1 MIALQEGIIGN
12 QINRREALKTTA
24 GVLLAGT
31 GISVNRTSAAKRAD
45 GSTLTNAMHKPI
57 KPPKLVPQDTVGIV
71 SPASAFFTIN
81 EPAFQRGVAYLE
93 KAGLHVQVAPHTLDQ
108 RQYLNP
114 PAQRRAE
121 DLNQMFADPKIKA
134 IFCLSGGSGVNAVL
148 PLLDWEQIERSPK
161 VVMGYS
167 AITALLIGLY
177 AKVGL
182 ATFHGP
188 MILNGFSEYPQPFAY
203 TWQGIEQIL
212 FKTEP
217 VGTLKPPAQWT
228 DAYTSEDQSRAMKT
242 NPGWRW
248 LREGKANGRL
258 IGGNL
263 SIMLTL
269 VGTPYWAPLRGAI
282 LCLEEVNFGDGLLR
296 KVDESLA
303 QCQQIGLFDQIA
315 GLVIGKVNELS
326 EAEEKL
332 FESLIV
338 EYTAGSQF
346 PILTGV
352 DFGHTAPQLTLPIGI
367 QASLD
372 SQQDRFSINEVAVR

>member
-1 MIALQEGIIGN
+1 MTK
-12 QINRREALKTTA
+12 INRREALKVAA
-24 GVLLAGT
+24 GALLAGT
-31 GISVNRTSAAKRAD
+31 GISANRPSEAKRAD
-45 GSTLTNAMHKPI
+45 GSTSTNARYKPI
-57 KPPKLVPQDTVGIV
+57 KPLKLVPQDTVGII

-81 EPAFQRGVAYLE
+81 EPAFQRGIAYLE
-93 KAGLHVQVAPHTLDQ
+93 GAGLRVQVAPHTLDQ
-108 RQYLNP
+108 RQHLNP
-114 PAQRRAE
+114 PAQHRAE

-134 IFCLSGGSGVNAVL
+134 IFCLSGGWGVNAVL
-148 PLLDWEQIERSPK
+148 PLLDWEQIEKSPK
-161 VVMGYS
+161 IVMGYS

-177 AKVGL
+177 ARVGL
-182 ATFHGP
+182 VTFHGP

-203 TWQGIEQIL
+203 TWQVLEQVL
-212 FKTEP
+212 FKTEQ
-217 VGTLKPPAQWT
+217 VGALKPPTQWT
-228 DAYTSEDQSRAMKT
+228 DAYTSEDQPRAMKT

-248 LREGKANGRL
+248 LREGKASGPL

-263 SIMLTL
+263 SVMLTL
-269 VGTPYWAPLRGAI
+269 VGTPYLPSLRGAI
-282 LCLEEVNFGDGLLR
+282 LCLEEVNFGSGLLR

-326 EAEEKL
+326 EEEEKL
-332 FESLIV
+332 FESLIL

-367 QASLD
+367 QSSLD
-372 SQQDRFSINEVAVR
+372 SQQDRFSIDEAAVR

>member
-1 MIALQEGIIGN
+1 MTK
-12 QINRREALKTTA
+12 INRREALKLTA
-24 GVLLAGT
+24 GVLLTGT
-31 GISVNRTSAAKRAD
+31 GLSVSHPSAAQSAD
-45 GSTLTNAMHKPI
+45 GSTSINAMHKPI
-57 KPPKLVPQDTVGIV
+57 KPPKLVLQDTVGIV
-71 SPASAFFTIN
+71 SPASSFFTIH
-81 EPAFQRGVAYLE
+81 ESALQRGVAYLE
-93 KAGLHVQVAPHTLDQ
+93 SAGLHVQIASHTLDQ
-108 RQYLNP
+108 RQHLNP
-114 PAQRRAE
+114 PAQHRAE

-148 PLLDWEQIERSPK
+148 PLLDWEQIEKSPK

-182 ATFHGP
+182 VTFHGP

-203 TWQGIEQIL
+203 TWQSIEQAL

-228 DAYTSEDQSRAMKT
+228 DAYTTEDQPRAMKT

-248 LREGKANGRL
+248 LREGKASGPA

-263 SIMLTL
+263 SVILTL
-269 VGTPYWAPLRGAI
+269 VGTPYSPPFRGVI
-282 LCLEEVNFGDGLLR
+282 LCFEEVNFGSGLLR

-303 QCQQIGLFDQIA
+303 QCQQMGLFDQIA

-332 FESLIV
+332 FESLIL

-372 SQQDRFSINEVAVR
+372 SQQDRFSIDEAAVR

>member
-1 MIALQEGIIGN
+1 MHKID
-12 QINRREALKTTA
+12 RREALKETA
-24 GVLLAGT
+24 GVLLGGAG
-31 GISVNRTSAAKRAD
+31 IFANRTSEARREE
-45 GSTLTNAMHKPI
+45 GSTSNHAMHKPI
-57 KPPKLVPQDTVGIV
+57 RPPKLVPQDTVGIV
-71 SPASAFFTIN
+71 SPASAFFPIH
-81 EPAFQRGVAYLE
+81 ESALQRAVAHLE
-93 KAGLHVQVAPHTLDQ
+93 KAGLRVRVAPHTLDQ
-108 RQYLNP
+108 REHLNP

-148 PLLDWEQIERSPK
+148 PLLDWGQIERSPK

-177 AKVGL
+177 AKIGL
-182 ATFHGP
+182 ITFHGP

-203 TWQGIEQIL
+203 TWQGVEQVL
-212 FKTEP
+212 FKTES
-217 VGTLKPPAQWT
+217 VGALKPPAQWT
-228 DAYTSEDQSRAMKT
+228 DAYTSGDQPRAMKT

-248 LREGKANGRL
+248 LRTGKADGRL

-263 SIMLTL
+263 SVMLTL
-269 VGTPYWAPLRGAI
+269 VGTPYWTPLRGAI
-282 LCLEEVNFGDGLLR
+282 LCFEEVNFGDGLLR

-303 QCQQIGLFDQIA
+303 QCQQMGLFDQIA

-326 EAEEKL
+326 EEEAQL
-332 FESLIV
+332 FESLIL

-352 DFGHTAPQLTLPIGI
+352 DFGHTAPQLTLPIGA
-367 QASLD
+367 QASLN
-372 SQQDRFSINEVAVR
+372 SQKDRFSIDEAAVS

>member
-1 MIALQEGIIGN
+1 MN
-12 QINRREALKTTA
+12 QINRREALKVTA
-24 GVLLAGT
+24 GALLAGS
-31 GISVNRTSAAKRAD
+31 GISANRAD
-45 GSTLTNAMHKPI
+45 GSTSMPPMPKPTN
-57 KPPKLVPQDTVGIV
+57 PPKLVTQDTVGIV
-71 SPASAFFTIN
+71 SPASAFFTIH
-81 EPAFQRGVAYLE
+81 ESALQRGVAYLE
-93 KAGLHVQVAPHTLDQ
+93 GAGLHVQVAPHTLDQ
-108 RQYLNP
+108 RQHLNL
-114 PAQRRAE
+114 PAQHRAE
-121 DLNQMFADPKIKA
+121 DLNQMFADPKIRA

-177 AKVGL
+177 AKAGL
-182 ATFHGP
+182 STFHGP

-203 TWQGIEQIL
+203 TWQGVEQTL
-212 FKTEP
+212 FKAEP

-228 DAYTSEDQSRAMKT
+228 DAYPSEDQPRATKT

-248 LREGKANGRL
+248 LREGKASGRL

-269 VGTPYWAPLRGAI
+269 VGTPYWAPLRGA
-282 LCLEEVNFGDGLLR
+282 LLYLEEVNYGGGLLSQ
-296 KVDESLA
+296 VDESLA
-303 QCQQIGLFDQIA
+303 QCQQMGLFNQIA

-326 EAEEKL
+326 EEEEKL
-332 FESLIV
+332 FESLIL

-372 SQQDRFSINEVAVR
+372 SQQDRFSIDEAAVW

>member
-1 MIALQEGIIGN
+1 MN
-12 QINRREALKTTA
+12 KINRRQALKATA
-24 GVLLAGT
+24 GALLAGT
-31 GISVNRTSAAKRAD
+31 GISANCSSEAESAD
-45 GSTLTNAMHKPI
+45 GSTSLNAMRKLI
-57 KPPKLVPQDTVGIV
+57 KPPKLAPQDTVGVV
-71 SPASAFFTIN
+71 SPASAFFMIH
-81 EPAFQRGVAYLE
+81 ESALQRAVAHLE
-93 KAGLHVQVAPHTLDQ
+93 KAGLQVQLAPHTLDQ
-108 RQYLNP
+108 RQHLNP
-114 PAQRRAE
+114 PAQHRVE

-134 IFCLSGGSGVNAVL
+134 IFCLSGGSGVNAIL
-148 PLLDWEQIERSPK
+148 PLLDWEQIEKFPK

-177 AKVGL
+177 AKIGL
-182 ATFHGP
+182 VTFHGP

-203 TWQGIEQIL
+203 TWQSLEQVL

-228 DAYTSEDQSRAMKT
+228 DAYTREDQPRAMKT

-248 LREGKANGRL
+248 LKGGKASGPL

-263 SIMLTL
+263 SVMLTL

-282 LCLEEVNFGDGLLR
+282 LCLEEVNFGNGLLR

-303 QCQQIGLFDQIA
+303 QCQQMGLFDQIT

-326 EAEEKL
+326 EEEEKL
-332 FESLIV
+332 FESLV
-338 EYTAGSQF
+338 LEYTAGSQF

-372 SQQDRFSINEVAVR
+372 SQQNRFSIDEAAVW

>member
-1 MIALQEGIIGN
+1 MN
-12 QINRREALKTTA
+12 KINRRQALKATA
-24 GVLLAGT
+24 GALLAGT
-31 GISVNRTSAAKRAD
+31 GISANCSSEAESAD
-45 GSTLTNAMHKPI
+45 GSTSLNAMRKLI
-57 KPPKLVPQDTVGIV
+57 KPPKLAPQDTVGVV
-71 SPASAFFTIN
+71 SPASAFFMIH
-81 EPAFQRGVAYLE
+81 ESALQRAVANLE
-93 KAGLHVQVAPHTLDQ
+93 KAELQVQLAPHTLDQ
-108 RQYLNP
+108 RQHLNP
-114 PAQRRAE
+114 PAQHRVE

-134 IFCLSGGSGVNAVL
+134 IFCLSGGSGVNAIL
-148 PLLDWEQIERSPK
+148 PLLDWEQIERFPK

-177 AKVGL
+177 AKIGL
-182 ATFHGP
+182 VTFHGP

-203 TWQGIEQIL
+203 TWQSLEQVL

-228 DAYTSEDQSRAMKT
+228 DAYTSEDQPRAMKT

-248 LREGKANGRL
+248 LKGGKASGPL

-263 SIMLTL
+263 SVMLTL
-269 VGTPYWAPLRGAI
+269 VGTSYWAPLGGAI
-282 LCLEEVNFGDGLLR
+282 LCLEEVNFGNGLLR

-303 QCQQIGLFDQIA
+303 QCQQMGLFDQIA

-326 EAEEKL
+326 EEEEKL
-332 FESLIV
+332 FESLV
-338 EYTAGSQF
+338 LEYTAGSQF

-372 SQQDRFSINEVAVR
+372 SQQNRFSIDEATVW

>member
-1 MIALQEGIIGN
+1 
-12 QINRREALKTTA
+12 
-24 GVLLAGT
+24 
-31 GISVNRTSAAKRAD
+31 
-45 GSTLTNAMHKPI
+45 MHKPI

-81 EPAFQRGVAYLE
+81 ESAFERGVAYLE
-93 KAGLHVQVAPHTLDQ
+93 KARLHVQVAPHTLDQ
-108 RQYLNP
+108 RQHLNP
-114 PAQRRAE
+114 PAQHRAE
-121 DLNQMFADPKIKA
+121 DLNQMFVDPKIKA

-148 PLLDWEQIERSPK
+148 PLLDWEQIERYPK

-182 ATFHGP
+182 TTFHGP
-188 MILNGFSEYPQPFAY
+188 MILNGFSEYPQPFPY
-203 TWQGIEQIL
+203 TWQGVEQML
-212 FKTEP
+212 FRAKP

-228 DAYTSEDQSRAMKT
+228 DAYPIEEQPRTMKR
-242 NPGWRW
+242 NPGWHW
-248 LREGKANGRL
+248 LRKGKASGQL

-263 SIMLTL
+263 DAMLTL
-269 VGTPYWAPLRGAI
+269 VSTPYWVPLGGAL
-282 LCLEEVNFGDGLLR
+282 LCLEQVNFGDGLLLS
-296 KVDESLA
+296 KIDESLA
-303 QCQQIGLFDQIA
+303 QLQQMGLFDQIV
-315 GLVIGKVNELS
+315 GLIIGKVNEFS
-326 EAEEKL
+326 EEEARL
-332 FESLIV
+332 FKSLIL

-372 SQQDRFSINEVAVR
+372 SEQDRFSVDEAAVR

>member
-1 MIALQEGIIGN
+1 MN
-12 QINRREALKTTA
+12 KINRREALKGTA

-31 GISVNRTSAAKRAD
+31 GISANHVLEAESAD
-45 GSTLTNAMHKPI
+45 GSTARDAMHKLI

-71 SPASAFFTIN
+71 SPASAFFTIH
-81 EPAFQRGVAYLE
+81 ESALQRSVAHLE
-93 KAGLHVQVAPHTLDQ
+93 KAGLHVQLAPHTLDQ
-108 RQYLNP
+108 RQHLNP
-114 PAQRRAE
+114 PTQHRAE
-121 DLNQMFADPKIKA
+121 DLNQMFADPEIKA

-161 VVMGYS
+161 IVMGYS

-177 AKVGL
+177 TKVGL
-182 ATFHGP
+182 VTFHGP
-188 MILNGFSEYPQPFAY
+188 MILNGFSEYPQPFTY
-203 TWQGIEQIL
+203 TWQGLEDIL

-228 DAYTSEDQSRAMKT
+228 DAYTSEDQPRLMKT
-242 NPGWRW
+242 NPGWHW
-248 LREGKANGRL
+248 LRDGKASGPL

-263 SIMLTL
+263 SVMLTL

-282 LCLEEVNFGDGLLR
+282 LCVEEVNFGSGLLR
-296 KVDESLA
+296 KIDESLA
-303 QCQQIGLFDQIA
+303 QCQQMGLFDQIS

-326 EAEEKL
+326 EEEGTL
-332 FESLIV
+332 FESLIL
-338 EYTAGSQF
+338 EYTANSDF

-372 SQQDRFSINEVAVR
+372 SQQDRFSIDEAAVW

>member
-1 MIALQEGIIGN
+1 MDK
-12 QINRREALKTTA
+12 INRREALKGTA
-24 GVLLAGT
+24 GVLLTGA
-31 GISVNRTSAAKRAD
+31 GISANRAPEAEGAD
-45 GSTLTNAMHKPI
+45 GSTSHDTMRKLI
-57 KPPKLVPQDTVGIV
+57 KPPKLASQDTVGIV
-71 SPASAFFTIN
+71 SPASSFFPVH
-81 EPAFQRGVAYLE
+81 ESALQRGVAYLE
-93 KAGLHVQVAPHTLDQ
+93 KIGLHVQLAPHTLDQ
-108 RQYLNP
+108 RQHLNP
-114 PAQRRAE
+114 PAQHRAE

-161 VVMGYS
+161 IVMGYS

-177 AKVGL
+177 AKIGL
-182 ATFHGP
+182 VTFHGP
-188 MILNGFSEYPQPFAY
+188 MILNGFSEYPQPFTY
-203 TWQGIEQIL
+203 TQKCFEQVL

-217 VGTLKPPAQWT
+217 VRALKPPTQWT
-228 DAYTSEDQSRAMKT
+228 DAYTSDDRPRATQT

-248 LREGKANGRL
+248 LRDGKATGPL

-263 SIMLTL
+263 SVMLTL
-269 VGTPYWAPLRGAI
+269 VGTPYWTPLRGAI
-282 LCLEEVNFGDGLLR
+282 WCFEEVNFGDGLLR

-303 QCQQIGLFDQIA
+303 QCQQMGLFDQIA

-326 EAEEKL
+326 EEEEQL
-332 FESLIV
+332 FESLIL
-338 EYTAGSQF
+338 EYTADSAF

-372 SQQDRFSINEVAVR
+372 SQQDRFSIDEAAVW

>member
-1 MIALQEGIIGN
+1 MHNIS
-12 QINRREALKTTA
+12 RREALKGTA
-24 GVLLAGT
+24 GVLLAGA
-31 GISVNRTSAAKRAD
+31 GISANRLSAAKRVD
-45 GSTLTNAMHKPI
+45 DSTSINPMHKPI
-57 KPPKLVPQDTVGIV
+57 KPPKLLPQDTVGIV
-71 SPASAFFTIN
+71 SPAMSFFTIH
-81 EPAFQRGVAYLE
+81 ESALQRGVAYLE
-93 KAGLHVQVAPHTLDQ
+93 KIGLRVQLAPHTLDQ
-108 RQYLNP
+108 RQHLNP
-114 PAQRRAE
+114 LAQYRAD

-148 PLLDWEQIERSPK
+148 PLLDWKQIEKSPK
-161 VVMGYS
+161 IVMGYS

-182 ATFHGP
+182 TTFHGP
-188 MILNGFSEYPQPFAY
+188 MILNGFSEYPQPFPY
-203 TWQGIEQIL
+203 TWQSLEQML

-217 VGTLKPPAQWT
+217 AGILKPPAQWT
-228 DAYTSEDQSRAMKT
+228 DAYTSEDQPRTMKT

-248 LREGKANGRL
+248 LREGKASGPL
-258 IGGNL
+258 LGGNL
-263 SIMLTL
+263 SVMLTL

-282 LCLEEVNFGDGLLR
+282 LCVEEVNFGNGLLR

-303 QCQQIGLFDQIA
+303 QCQQMGLFDQIA

-326 EAEEKL
+326 DTEEKL
-332 FESLIV
+332 FESLIL
-338 EYTAGSQF
+338 EYTEGSQF

-372 SQQDRFSINEVAVR
+372 SRQNRFSIDEAAVW

>member
-1 MIALQEGIIGN
+1 MN
-12 QINRREALKTTA
+12 KINRREALKGTA
-24 GVLLAGT
+24 GVLLGGAGIFT
-31 GISVNRTSAAKRAD
+31 NRASAARSEG
-45 GSTLTNAMHKPI
+45 GSTSNYAMHKPI
-57 KPPKLVPQDTVGIV
+57 RPPKLVPQDTVGIV
-71 SPASAFFTIN
+71 SPASAFFPIH
-81 EPAFQRGVAYLE
+81 ESSLQRAVAHLE
-93 KAGLHVQVAPHTLDQ
+93 KAGLRVQVAPHALDQ
-108 RQYLNP
+108 RQHLNP

-134 IFCLSGGSGVNAVL
+134 IFSLSGGSGVNAVL
-148 PLLDWEQIERSPK
+148 PLLDWGQIERSPK

-177 AKVGL
+177 AKIGL
-182 ATFHGP
+182 VTFHGP

-203 TWQGIEQIL
+203 TWQGVERIL

-217 VGTLKPPAQWT
+217 VGALKPPAQWT
-228 DAYTSEDQSRAMKT
+228 DAYTSEDQPRAMKT

-248 LREGKANGRL
+248 LRTGKADGRL

-263 SIMLTL
+263 SVMLTL
-269 VGTPYWAPLRGAI
+269 VGTPYWTPLRGAI
-282 LCLEEVNFGDGLLR
+282 LCFEEVNFGDGLLR

-303 QCQQIGLFDQIA
+303 QCQQMGLFDQIA

-326 EAEEKL
+326 EEEAQL
-332 FESLIV
+332 FESLIL

-367 QASLD
+367 QASLN
-372 SQQDRFSINEVAVR
+372 SGQDRFSIDEAAVS

>member
-1 MIALQEGIIGN
+1 MHK
-12 QINRREALKTTA
+12 INRREALKVTA
-24 GVLLAGT
+24 GALLAGT
-31 GISVNRTSAAKRAD
+31 GIFPNRPSEAESAD
-45 GSTLTNAMHKPI
+45 GSTPINAMRKPI

-71 SPASAFFTIN
+71 STASAFFPIH
-81 EPAFQRGVAYLE
+81 ESALQRGVAYLE
-93 KAGLHVQVAPHTLDQ
+93 KAGLHVRLAPHTLDQ
-108 RQYLNP
+108 RQHLNP
-114 PAQRRAE
+114 PTQHRAE
-121 DLNQMFADPKIKA
+121 DLNQMFTDPKIKA

-148 PLLDWEQIERSPK
+148 PLLDWKQIEKSPK

-182 ATFHGP
+182 VTFHGP

-203 TWQGIEQIL
+203 TWKGVEQVL

-217 VGTLKPPAQWT
+217 VGALKPPTQWT
-228 DAYTSEDQSRAMKT
+228 DAYTNEDQPRAMKT

-248 LREGKANGRL
+248 LRAGTASGPL

-263 SIMLTL
+263 SVMLTL
-269 VGTPYWAPLRGAI
+269 VGTPYWVPLRGAI
-282 LCLEEVNFGDGLLR
+282 LCFEEVNFGSGLLR

-303 QCQQIGLFDQIA
+303 QCQQMGLFDQIA

-326 EAEEKL
+326 EEEEKL
-332 FESLIV
+332 FESLIL

-372 SQQDRFSINEVAVR
+372 SQQDRFSIDEAAVS

>member
-1 MIALQEGIIGN
+1 MN
-12 QINRREALKTTA
+12 KINRREALKVTA
-24 GVLLAGT
+24 GVLLGGSA
-31 GISVNRTSAAKRAD
+31 NRPSAAGRAD
-45 GSTLTNAMHKPI
+45 GSTSINAMHKPI

-93 KAGLHVQVAPHTLDQ
+93 GAGLRVQVAPHTLDQ
-108 RQYLNP
+108 RQHLNP
-114 PAQRRAE
+114 PTQHRAE

-161 VVMGYS
+161 IVMGYS

-182 ATFHGP
+182 VTFHGP

-203 TWQGIEQIL
+203 TWQAVEQIL

-217 VGTLKPPAQWT
+217 VGTLNSPTQWT
-228 DAYTSEDQSRAMKT
+228 DAYTSEDQPRAMKT

-248 LREGKANGRL
+248 LREGKASGPL

-263 SIMLTL
+263 SVMLTL
-269 VGTPYWAPLRGAI
+269 VGTPYLPSLRGAI
-282 LCLEEVNFGDGLLR
+282 LCLEEVNFGSGLLR

-326 EAEEKL
+326 EEEAKL

-372 SQQDRFSINEVAVR
+372 SQQDRFSINEAAVC

>member
-1 MIALQEGIIGN
+1 MN
-12 QINRREALKTTA
+12 QINRREAPKTTA
-24 GVLLAGT
+24 GVLLGGT
-31 GISVNRTSAAKRAD
+31 GISVNRPSAAKRAD
-45 GSTLTNAMHKPI
+45 GSTSTNAMPKPI
-57 KPPKLVPQDTVGIV
+57 KPPKLVTQDTVGIV
-71 SPASAFFTIN
+71 SPASAFFTIH
-81 EPAFQRGVAYLE
+81 ESALQRGVAYLE
-93 KAGLHVQVAPHTLDQ
+93 GAGLHVQVPPHTLDQ
-108 RQYLNP
+108 RQHLNP
-114 PAQRRAE
+114 PAQHRAE

-148 PLLDWEQIERSPK
+148 SLLDWGQIERSPK

-182 ATFHGP
+182 VTFHGP

-203 TWQGIEQIL
+203 TWQGVEQIL

-217 VGTLKPPAQWT
+217 VRILKPPAQWT
-228 DAYTSEDQSRAMKT
+228 DAYPSEDQPRAMKT
-242 NPGWRW
+242 NLGWRW
-248 LREGKANGRL
+248 LREGKASGRL

-269 VGTPYWAPLRGAI
+269 VGTPYWPSLRGAI
-282 LCLEEVNFGDGLLR
+282 LYLEEVNYGGGLLSQ
-296 KVDESLA
+296 VDESLA
-303 QCQQIGLFDQIA
+303 QCQQMGLFNQIA

-326 EAEEKL
+326 EEEEKL
-332 FESLIV
+332 FESLIL
-338 EYTAGSQF
+338 EYTAGSRF

-372 SQQDRFSINEVAVR
+372 SQQDQFSIDEAAVW